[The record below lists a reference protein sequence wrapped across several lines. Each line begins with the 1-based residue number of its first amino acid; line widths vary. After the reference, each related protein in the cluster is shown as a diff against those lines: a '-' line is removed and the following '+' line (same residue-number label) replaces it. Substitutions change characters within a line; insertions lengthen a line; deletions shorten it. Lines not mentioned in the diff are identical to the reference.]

1 MKEHGKFRQR
11 IDAINEKREI
21 NSTKYRMTNFLLTV
35 LFPVFIVS
43 MAEIN
48 QGKYVSK
55 FILFVAEKPTIF
67 LFNILLAS
75 GIFYTLLYIFKKSW
89 IASAIE
95 GLSYFTLSIVELFK
109 YGTNGNHL
117 ILTDMKLAKS
127 IKSLTSFAY
136 IKITPMLLI
145 YTFIVLAYLF
155 AVFWFNPKINPKP
168 KKRII
173 TVASCLTACVS
184 VIAIPSI
191 SMPVYS
197 FFEID
202 TSESSNTF
210 KLNEKFEN
218 NSFLAFFV
226 QTASENFSKRI
237 VEPKDYNSETIDEM
251 LEENSEDNKTKTQN
265 KPNVIVIMSESF
277 ADFRRIAKDLETDAY
292 DGFDETVKEGYSGT
306 AIVPTFGSFTVRT
319 EFELNFGLPVK
330 SLNDPN
336 MPQRLLIDREQP
348 TVARYYSDL
357 GYKTAYIHTF
367 LRSFYDRDTI
377 YSNFGF
383 DEMYFEDNLTVPVEY
398 RNSYIDDSVIF
409 NQIEKLLKDN
419 DEPMFIHTT
428 TMQNHQPY
436 NQGKDPDDE
445 LGNYL
450 DGVSDMTKDFRKFIN
465 YLKTID
471 EPTVVMMVGDHYPS
485 FKGEDNIY
493 NQLEINGETCSVLY
507 EQPYLIWT
515 NDKKEIDSSVIPNE
529 KISTFYLPYVL
540 MDSIGLKED
549 SFVQT
554 MLTKMKE
561 VPVYSTHYNSEIPN
575 DEELDI
581 LTYDRVLGENISDD

>member
-1 MKEHGKFRQR
+1 
-11 IDAINEKREI
+11 
-21 NSTKYRMTNFLLTV
+21 
-35 LFPVFIVS
+35 
-43 MAEIN
+43 
-48 QGKYVSK
+48 
-55 FILFVAEKPTIF
+55 
-67 LFNILLAS
+67 
-75 GIFYTLLYIFKKSW
+75 
-89 IASAIE
+89 
-95 GLSYFTLSIVELFK
+95 
-109 YGTNGNHL
+109 
-117 ILTDMKLAKS
+117 
-127 IKSLTSFAY
+127 
-136 IKITPMLLI
+136 
-145 YTFIVLAYLF
+145 
-155 AVFWFNPKINPKP
+155 
-168 KKRII
+168 
-173 TVASCLTACVS
+173 
-184 VIAIPSI
+184 
-191 SMPVYS
+191 
-197 FFEID
+197 
-202 TSESSNTF
+202 
-210 KLNEKFEN
+210 
-218 NSFLAFFV
+218 
-226 QTASENFSKRI
+226 
-237 VEPKDYNSETIDEM
+237 
-251 LEENSEDNKTKTQN
+251 
-265 KPNVIVIMSESF
+265 
-277 ADFRRIAKDLETDAY
+277 
-292 DGFDETVKEGYSGT
+292 
-306 AIVPTFGSFTVRT
+306 
-319 EFELNFGLPVK
+319 
-330 SLNDPN
+330 

-450 DGVSDMTKDFRKFIN
+450 DGVSDMTKDFREFIN